1 MCCNIDALCFTLYE
15 SNHFLK
21 VCPHN
26 FISLIL
32 EIGSSITKTN
42 SIYLDNNMGKW
53 VVGCNL

>member
-1 MCCNIDALCFTLYE
+1 MCCNIDALCFTLDE
-15 SNHFLK
+15 SKHFLI

-42 SIYLDNNMGKW
+42 SIYLSNSMGKW